1 MTNSRRMSGR
11 FAPLPIAVILAWCAV
26 MGGCK
31 IGEDKAFSIGVLFI
45 SPNPAQQGDVVTFTF
60 DLIVIPERSF
70 TVTAFIDD
78 MAHTS
83 QTFQQRQN
91 GLFDFEVGDAG
102 DLIAQ
107 YGLGTHTGR
116 VEVLIA
122 PDDELLA
129 NSARNF
135 ELQ

>member
-1 MTNSRRMSGR
+1 MFQR
-11 FAPLPIAVILAWCAV
+11 FARLSMAVILASCV
-26 MGGCK
+26 LPSGCK

-83 QTFQQRQN
+83 QTFRLQQN
-91 GLFDFEVGDAG
+91 GLFDFEVADAD

-107 YGLGTHTGR
+107 YGLGSHTGR

-129 NSARNF
+129 NSAQNF